1 MPEGCRGD
9 GSCGK
14 IMVIIITLSIRFFVL
29 FCLKK
34 LQYDITVFGISRNF
48 EGRMQGYSE
57 MGIAA
62 VVTARTN

>member
-1 MPEGCRGD
+1 
-9 GSCGK
+9 
-14 IMVIIITLSIRFFVL
+14 MVIIITLSIRFFVL